1 MFTAIRNVVLK
12 YCCVDVLTFC
22 RVHQSQHF
30 NRRGFGV
37 GTSTHQHNVVMQRKF
52 LTNLLFL
59 IFVNLLIKPFY
70 IFGIDRTVQ
79 VTVGTADY
87 GLYAVLYN
95 FSILYYILL
104 DLGLSN
110 YNNRTIAQ
118 QPHLLKNYLPNFLII
133 KTLLSFVYLAVV
145 FGLAYSWGYRGVK
158 LSLLFPLALNQ
169 VFIGFILYFRSNI
182 AALHFFRWDAIISV
196 FDRIL
201 VIIVCSV
208 LLWGSVVPTFEI
220 EYFVYAQTF
229 AYALTAL
236 GSGILVFRLTSQ
248 QSFLP
253 STLEGSESELDAVS
267 KISESK
273 SERRQQNIIEE
284 GKQNEVGSSSPLPLA
299 RSILNILKESY
310 PYALLVLFMT
320 IYNRIDS
327 IMLEKLLSDGL
338 NQAGIY
344 AAAYR
349 LLDAVNIFGLL
360 FGSLLL
366 PIFAKMLKAKDH
378 IEALTFTAFK
388 LILAFS
394 VSVAICSAAFGAEI
408 MTLLYQD
415 NVTEVWVDVF
425 ELLIFSFIPVASVYI
440 FGTLMTANANLWQ
453 LNIIAISGVI
463 LNIVLN
469 LLLIPKYEVYGA
481 TLATLITQSLVA
493 IAHIIWSKY
502 IFRLHFSITFFIQ
515 IISFIGLTILCNY
528 LALSQLSFHNWY
540 IDFLF
545 AVTLTVFV
553 AFGTRLIDLRAFVEI
568 LKSRE

>member
-1 MFTAIRNVVLK
+1 
-12 YCCVDVLTFC
+12 
-22 RVHQSQHF
+22 
-30 NRRGFGV
+30 
-37 GTSTHQHNVVMQRKF
+37 MQRKF

-59 IFVNLLIKPFY
+59 IFVNVLIKPFY

-118 QPHLLKNYLPNFLII
+118 QPHLLKSYLPNFLII
-133 KTLLSFVYLAVV
+133 KTLLSFLYLGVV
-145 FGLAYSWGYRGVK
+145 FLFAYSWGYRGVK

-169 VFIGFILYFRSNI
+169 VFIGFILYFRSNV
-182 AALHFFRWDAIISV
+182 AALHFFKWDAILSV

-236 GSGILVFRLTSQ
+236 VSGILVFRLTSLQ
-248 QSFLP
+248 LSP
-253 STLEGSESELDAVS
+253 
-267 KISESK
+267 KRRESK
-273 SERRQQNIIEE
+273 SQLHQTDKAINQVNEIEQISIKEKNLNEPRSRSLRPLGE
-284 GKQNEVGSSSPLPLA
+284 GLGM
-299 RSILNILKESY
+299 RSIFAILKESY

-327 IMLEKLLSDGL
+327 IMLEKLLDDGL

-366 PIFAKMLKAKDH
+366 PIFARMLKEKEN
-378 IEALTFTAFK
+378 IESLTFTAFK

-394 VSVAICSAAFGAEI
+394 VSVAICSAAFGSDI

-415 NVTEVWVDVF
+415 NVTEVWVDIF

-481 TLATLITQSLVA
+481 TLATLVTQSLVA

-502 IFRLHFSITFFIQ
+502 IFKLHFSTTFFVQ
-515 IISFIGLTILCNY
+515 IIGFVGLTIVFNY
-528 LALSQLSFHNWY
+528 LALSQFNFHNWY

-545 AVTLTVFV
+545 AVTLTVFA
-553 AFGTRLIDLRAFVEI
+553 AFGTKLIDLKAFVKM
-568 LKSRE
+568 LKSREEN

>member
-1 MFTAIRNVVLK
+1 
-12 YCCVDVLTFC
+12 
-22 RVHQSQHF
+22 
-30 NRRGFGV
+30 
-37 GTSTHQHNVVMQRKF
+37 MQRKF

-70 IFGIDRTVQ
+70 IFGIDRTVH
-79 VTVGTADY
+79 VTVETADY
-87 GLYAVLYN
+87 GLYMLLYN
-95 FSILYYILL
+95 FSIVYYIIL

-110 YNNRTIAQ
+110 YNNRTISQ
-118 QPHLLKNYLPNFLII
+118 QPHLLKSYLPNFLII
-133 KTLLSFVYLAVV
+133 KTLLSFIYLGVV

-158 LSLLFPLALNQ
+158 LSLLFPFALNQ
-169 VFIGFILYFRSNI
+169 ILIGFILYFRSNI
-182 AALHFFRWDAIISV
+182 TALHFFRWDAIISV

-201 VIIVCSV
+201 VIIVCGV

-236 GSGILVFRLTSQ
+236 VSGTLVFRLNAKTHSHREKIE
-248 QSFLP
+248 SSGDLKSPDDYEKKGKFSVFSSL
-253 STLEGSESELDAVS
+253 GS
-267 KISESK
+267 IF
-273 SERRQQNIIEE
+273 
-284 GKQNEVGSSSPLPLA
+284 
-299 RSILNILKESY
+299 NILKESY

-327 IMLEKLLSDGL
+327 IMLDKLLDDGL
-338 NQAGIY
+338 NQVGIY

-366 PIFAKMLKAKDH
+366 PIFARMLKAKDN
-378 IEALTFTAFK
+378 IESLTFTAFK

-394 VSVAICSAAFGAEI
+394 VSVAICSATFGADI

-415 NVTEVWVDVF
+415 NVTDIWVDVF

-453 LNIIAISGVI
+453 LNIIAINGVI
-463 LNIVLN
+463 LNVILN

-502 IFRLHFSITFFIQ
+502 IFKLHFSTTFFIQ
-515 IISFIGLTILCNY
+515 IIGFVGLTIAFNY
-528 LALSQLSFHNWY
+528 LALSQFNFHNWY

-545 AVTLTVFV
+545 AATLTVFA
-553 AFGTRLIDLRAFVEI
+553 AFGTKLIDLRAFVEM

>member
-1 MFTAIRNVVLK
+1 
-12 YCCVDVLTFC
+12 
-22 RVHQSQHF
+22 
-30 NRRGFGV
+30 
-37 GTSTHQHNVVMQRKF
+37 MQRKF

-59 IFVNLLIKPFY
+59 IFVNVLIKPFY

-79 VTVGTADY
+79 VTVGTTDY

-118 QPHLLKNYLPNFLII
+118 QPHLLKSYLPNFLII
-133 KTLLSFVYLAVV
+133 KTLLSFLYLIIV

-169 VFIGFILYFRSNI
+169 IFIGFILYFRSNI
-182 AALHFFRWDAIISV
+182 TALHFFRWDAMISV

-201 VIIVCSV
+201 VIIICGV
-208 LLWGSVVPTFEI
+208 LLWGSVIPSFKI

-236 GSGILVFRLTSQ
+236 VSGILVFYLKNKENI
-248 QSFLP
+248 QSTGDF
-253 STLEGSESELDAVS
+253 ESPIDYDNSL
-267 KISESK
+267 
-273 SERRQQNIIEE
+273 
-284 GKQNEVGSSSPLPLA
+284 
-299 RSILNILKESY
+299 RSILKILKESY

-366 PIFAKMLKAKDH
+366 PIFARMLKEKTE
-378 IEALTFTAFK
+378 IESLTFTAFK

-394 VSVAICSAAFGAEI
+394 VSVAICSAAFSSDI
-408 MTLLYQD
+408 MPLLYQD
-415 NVTEVWVDVF
+415 NVTEVWIDVF
-425 ELLIFSFIPVASVYI
+425 KLLIFSFIPVASVYI
-440 FGTLMTANANLWQ
+440 FGTLMTANANLRQ

-463 LNIVLN
+463 LNVILN
-469 LLLIPKYEVYGA
+469 LFLIPKYEVYGA

-502 IFRLHFSITFFIQ
+502 IFKLHFSTTFLLQ
-515 IISFIGLTILCNY
+515 ISSFIGLTILFNY
-528 LALSQLSFHNWY
+528 LALSQFNFHNWL
-540 IDFLF
+540 INFLF
-545 AVTLTVFV
+545 AVILTVLA
-553 AFGTRLIDLRAFVEI
+553 AFGTKLIDLGAFVRM
-568 LKSRE
+568 LKSREN